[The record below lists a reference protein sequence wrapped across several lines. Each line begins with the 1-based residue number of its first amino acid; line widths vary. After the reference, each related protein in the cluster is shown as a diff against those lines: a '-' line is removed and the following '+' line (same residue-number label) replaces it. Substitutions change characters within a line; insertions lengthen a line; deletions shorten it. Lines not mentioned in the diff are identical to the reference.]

1 MPAYRLVITEGAELD
16 IAEVRHW
23 YQEQAGLG
31 ADFIDCIGSK
41 LDFIEQQPLATPVV
55 AHGIRRAVVTRY
67 PYNIYY
73 AINGQFINVLAVW
86 HGSRNQGRLLSQLA
100 GTSSGQ

>member
-1 MPAYRLVITEGAELD
+1 MPSYQLVITAAAELD
-16 IAEVRHW
+16 IAEARQW

-31 ADFIDCIGSK
+31 LAFIRCIGEQ
-41 LDFIEQQPLATPVV
+41 LELIEPQPFATPVV
-55 AHGIRRAVVTRY
+55 AHSIRRAVVSRF

-86 HGSRNQGRLLSQLA
+86 HGSRDQYRLLSQLA
-100 GTSSGQ
+100 GIGGD

>member
-1 MPAYRLVITEGAELD
+1 MPAYRLIITDDAELD
-16 IAEVRHW
+16 IAEARHW

-31 ADFIDCIGSK
+31 ADFMTCIGRK
-41 LDFIEQQPLATPVV
+41 LEFVEQQPLATPVV
-55 AHGIRRAVVTRY
+55 VHGIRRAVVSRF

-86 HGSRNQGRLLSQLA
+86 HGSRDQGRLLSLRA
-100 GTSSGQ
+100 GTSGG

>member
-1 MPAYRLVITEGAELD
+1 MPAYRLVITDDAELD
-16 IAEVRHW
+16 IAEARRW

-31 ADFIDCIGSK
+31 ADFVDRIGKK
-41 LDFIEQQPLATPVV
+41 LDFVEQQPLATPVV
-55 AHGIRRAVVTRY
+55 AHGIRRAVVTRF

-86 HGSRNQGRLLSQLA
+86 HGSRDQGRLLSQLT
-100 GTSSGQ
+100 GRSSGQ